1 MWLDLSIDGS
11 CHVGVDGF
19 FAKVIGEIDRVT
31 FSTLQG
37 LCRPSAVLS
46 AGSVDLTM
54 TFPNRLHLTGL
65 NVSLRS
71 DPSRIARDPYG
82 LGWLFEAQEAPE
94 RATRLGP
101 SASEGLISGARA
113 LEWMAKESDC
123 MVRYVRENLEETA
136 PGDALPPRNGGH
148 FPCRLAGRIGRD
160 DLLRLHETFFAAGA
174 EEDPHTAP
182 P

>member
-31 FSTLQG
+31 FSTIQG

-46 AGSVDLTM
+46 AGGVDLTM
-54 TFPNRLHLTGL
+54 TFPNRLHLIGL

-82 LGWLFEAQEAPE
+82 LGWLFEAQEPPE
-94 RATRLGP
+94 RATRSAP

-113 LEWMAKESDC
+113 FEWMAKESDC
-123 MVRYVRENLEETA
+123 MARYVRENLEEPPRGDA
-136 PGDALPPRNGGH
+136 PPPGDGGC
-148 FPCRLAGRIGRD
+148 FPCRLAGRIAPD
-160 DLLRLHETFFAAGA
+160 DLLRLHETFFAVGA
-174 EEDPHTAP
+174 EGCQV
-182 P
+182 